1 VGDSAYNMESFL
13 LVPYDNAGPRSV
25 EDAYNFCQSN
35 SCIHIECTFGEL
47 IMWFGIYWCTLCFDI
62 KLAGNIVNAA
72 GLLHNFILEERE
84 LDDDDTPNLDK
95 TLFQNFSQSPIN
107 YLDEPQADPEL
118 LSSPTESVIVIA
130 SDNNKLF
137 GGGRP
142 LMAALQSKQ
151 EGEWL
156 KEILKLHLD
165 MHRKK
170 RPKQKKNQV

>member
-1 VGDSAYNMESFL
+1 
-13 LVPYDNAGPRSV
+13 
-25 EDAYNFCQSN
+25 
-35 SCIHIECTFGEL
+35 
-47 IMWFGIYWCTLCFDI
+47 
-62 KLAGNIVNAA
+62 
-72 GLLHNFILEERE
+72 
-84 LDDDDTPNLDK
+84 LDK

-151 EGEWL
+151 EGE
-156 KEILKLHLD
+156 
-165 MHRKK
+165 
-170 RPKQKKNQV
+170 